1 MLADQNTFKEPLQ
14 TLYRMR
20 NVSNDAEIDRLYEDY
35 KKIEN
40 FWWDNFSQMGKNI
53 N

>member
-40 FWWDNFSQMGKNI
+40 FGGIISIKWGKT
-53 N
+53 